1 MIRKQFVVLGGFLL
15 MAGCMP
21 EMHRKERSLM
31 PLASS
36 LTKLTAAVE
45 STVAFKKN
53 APAGARDQE
62 LVRVATAHDPSLIEP
77 FTDHT
82 IRAED
87 RGGHAAVMIC
97 SKDGTKAL
105 FEDVGCTAKV
115 DKHHW
120 ESNVECKFT
129 LDMAEA
135 CR

>member
-1 MIRKQFVVLGGFLL
+1 MNRRLFAAAGLL
-15 MAGCMP
+15 LLAGCMP
-21 EMHRKERSLM
+21 EFHRKESNLM

-62 LVRVATAHDPSLIEP
+62 LVRTATAHDASLAQP
-77 FTDHT
+77 FTKHL
-82 IRAED
+82 IRAEA
-87 RGGHAAVMIC
+87 RGGHALVLLC

-115 DKHHW
+115 DKHLW
-120 ESNVECKFT
+120 ETPSPCEFTISVE
-129 LDMAEA
+129 DA

>member
-1 MIRKQFVVLGGFLL
+1 MRACLFPAAAVILL
-15 MAGCMP
+15 AGCMP
-21 EMHRKERSLM
+21 EFHRKETSLM

-62 LVRVATAHDPSLIEP
+62 LVRVATAHDASLIEP
-77 FTDHT
+77 FAQHT
-82 IRAED
+82 LRAEERD
-87 RGGHAAVMIC
+87 GHAVVLLC
-97 SKDGTKAL
+97 SKDGAKAL

-120 ESNVECKFT
+120 ETSTPCEFT
-129 LDMAEA
+129 IAVQDA